1 MGPHHLLHSASPS
14 SHNLGEPTCPF
25 FMEPAIGQG
34 DHVDVPEEKRGNSS
48 EVGRAAAGGGWR
60 GRAAQGTWLTFCIRE
75 SISTMFFSTWS
86 AFFCRRSM
94 SSVSSLLEML
104 GRKRGRK
111 SGTCHPTNTARALSG
126 CCHGAVTSGVAGGQP
141 SLPGTAA
148 VCDSLP
154 PF

>member
-1 MGPHHLLHSASPS
+1 M
-14 SHNLGEPTCPF
+14 
-25 FMEPAIGQG
+25 GQG

-60 GRAAQGTWLTFCIRE
+60 GRAAQGTRLTFCIRE

-104 GRKRGRK
+104 GRNRGR
-111 SGTCHPTNTARALSG
+111 
-126 CCHGAVTSGVAGGQP
+126 
-141 SLPGTAA
+141 
-148 VCDSLP
+148 
-154 PF
+154 